1 MKIGIVVHPSKEVAL
16 RAAEK
21 LREIA
26 GQEGIEV
33 IDGSP
38 EGAGEFVVA
47 LGGDGTILRAAGIAF
62 GHGVPV
68 AGVNL
73 GSLGFLSAAN
83 VDQMQELV
91 RALISG
97 NYDVEERMMLDAA
110 ASEGGSEVA
119 RVAALNE
126 IVLERQT
133 LSKVVS
139 IGVTVGD
146 ESVATY
152 TADGFIVST
161 PTGSTAYSLSA
172 GGPVVEPQVRS
183 LVLTPVSAHSPLWRS
198 IVAGPG
204 RTVTL
209 TTPDHIG
216 FSADGAE
223 VCTLKAG
230 GTVTVRAH
238 ETPLKL
244 IALGGPRFYDK
255 LRSRF
260 RVDRE

>member
-1 MKIGIVVHPSKEVAL
+1 MKIGIVVHPLKDAAL
-16 RAAEK
+16 RAADK

-26 GQEGIEV
+26 VQEGVEV
-33 IDGSP
+33 VEASN
-38 EGAGEFVVA
+38 EVACEAVVA

-73 GSLGFLSAAN
+73 GSLGFLSAVN
-83 VDQMQELV
+83 VDQIQELV
-91 RALISG
+91 RSLVAG
-97 NYDVEERMMLDAA
+97 NYDVEERLMLDAA
-110 ASEGGSEVA
+110 ASGGGKEVA

-133 LSKVVS
+133 LSKVISIKVS
-139 IGVTVGD
+139 IDNET
-146 ESVATY
+146 VATY
-152 TADGFIVST
+152 IADGFIVST

-183 LVLTPVSAHSPLWRS
+183 MVLTPVSAHTPLWRS
-198 IVAGPG
+198 IVTAPG

-209 TTPDHIG
+209 TTPDPVG

-223 VCTLKAG
+223 VCTLQGG
-230 GTVTVRAH
+230 GTVSVRAH

-244 IALGGPRFYDK
+244 IALGGPKFYDK

-260 RVDRE
+260 RIDS

>member
-1 MKIGIVVHPSKEVAL
+1 MKIGIVVHPSREVAL
-16 RAAEK
+16 SAAGK

-26 GQEGIEV
+26 GQEGVEIIEA
-33 IDGSP
+33 SP
-38 EGAGEFVVA
+38 ESAGEFVIA
-47 LGGDGTILRAAGIAF
+47 LGGDGTILRAAGVAYR
-62 GHGVPV
+62 HGVPV

-83 VDQMQELV
+83 VGQMQELV
-91 RALISG
+91 RALVGGSYQI
-97 NYDVEERMMLDAA
+97 EERMMLDATA
-110 ASEGGSEVA
+110 AADGDEVA

-126 IVLERQT
+126 VVLERQT

-139 IGVTVGD
+139 IKVAIGD
-146 ESVATY
+146 ETVATY

-172 GGPVVEPQVRS
+172 GGPIVEPQMRS

-204 RTVTL
+204 RTITL
-209 TTPDHIG
+209 TTPHHVG

-223 VCTLKAG
+223 VCSLKGG
-230 GTVTVRAH
+230 GTVTVRAQ
-238 ETPLKL
+238 EAPLKL
-244 IALGGPRFYDK
+244 ITLGGPRFYDK

-260 RVDRE
+260 RVGPE